1 MLSVCSLL
9 NQILCV
15 KQNYVQESFRYET
28 SPVCFLT
35 NFSNVVQTFFALGS
49 AFTPDSSLAPFEPSG
64 STLATAKDLAFCKKG
79 IFLHHAAQRT
89 DARVPGA
96 GQLILCQVASDHDRS
111 LLKVF

>member
-64 STLATAKDLAFCKKG
+64 STLATAKDLAFCKKAFSS
-79 IFLHHAAQRT
+79 ITLLS
-89 DARVPGA
+89 
-96 GQLILCQVASDHDRS
+96 GQMHGCRGQAN
-111 LLKVF
+111 